1 MQCAILKIPVLAF
14 FPRYG
19 ILAVEIPLV
28 KEAGPMIPV
37 DYHMHTDS
45 SPDSDAPAIRMCEAA
60 LAHRLTHIAITDH
73 VELVDFEKDGYA
85 ARAERSFREQ
95 TAAQTA
101 FAGRLHLV
109 RGVEIGCPLY
119 DEATANR
126 LLSQYDYGFVL
137 VSQHQLDDQP
147 DFYFCDFTQL
157 DIPVTLD
164 RYFESVLQ
172 VARWGRFHSLAHLTY
187 PLRYIPA
194 ALQPADYTRWL
205 PVIDEI
211 FRTLIRADRALEIN
225 TSGLRKGGVTAPDFP
240 LIRRYRERGG
250 RLLTFGSDAHRPE
263 DVGAG
268 IEEAA
273 RLARQAGFTEV
284 ALFDGPSLT
293 LLPL

>member
-1 MQCAILKIPVLAF
+1 
-14 FPRYG
+14 
-19 ILAVEIPLV
+19 
-28 KEAGPMIPV
+28 MIPV
-37 DYHMHTDS
+37 DFHMHTDS
-45 SPDSDAPAIRMCEAA
+45 SPDSQAPARAMCEAA
-60 LAHRLTHIAITDH
+60 LARGLRHIAITDH

-85 ARAERSFREQ
+85 ARADRSFREQ
-95 TAAQTA
+95 TALQSE
-101 FAGRLHLV
+101 FAGRLRIS
-109 RGVEIGCPLY
+109 RGVELGCPLY
-119 DEATANR
+119 DEATTSR
-126 LLSQYDYGFVL
+126 LLDQHDYGFVL
-137 VSQHQLDDQP
+137 ASQHQLGNEP
-147 DFYFCDFTQL
+147 DFYFCDFTQM

-194 ALQPADYTRWL
+194 SLRPADYTRWL

-211 FRTLIRADRALEIN
+211 FRALIRGERALEIN
-225 TSGLRKGGVTAPDFP
+225 TSGLRKGGVTSPDFP
-240 LIRRYRERGG
+240 LIRRYRDCGG

-273 RLARQAGFTEV
+273 QLARDAGFSEV